1 MSAFRSIFFE
11 NVGIKIAAVVLAL
24 LVYFH
29 VKTERQDELNFRVP
43 VELKGLP
50 DSLTWT
56 GEMPQDVTVSMRGK
70 LKNLLKLKLSSV
82 RMSVDVSGAGPGRFQ
97 RTLSAGDVPIDD
109 VSEVAVTHFA
119 GPEQVDIYIERKLS
133 KSVRIV
139 PVISGKASEGVVLLG
154 TPTVSP
160 ESTIVT
166 GPASLVSAMDSLCTE
181 PIDISERREAF
192 SLKVN
197 LDLKTKPFTAS
208 QPSADVFVELEAES
222 MDVEPVPAEAE

>member
-1 MSAFRSIFFE
+1 MSAFRRIFFD

-43 VELKGLP
+43 VELKGLR

-56 GEMPQDVTVSMRGK
+56 GDLPQDVTVTMRGK

-82 RMSVDVSGAGPGRFQ
+82 RISVDVSEAGPGRFQ
-97 RTLSAGDVPIDD
+97 RTLSAGDVPIEDA
-109 VSEVAVTHFA
+109 SEVAVTHFA
-119 GPEQVDIYIERKLS
+119 GPEQVDIRIERKLS

-139 PVISGKASEGVVLLG
+139 PVVTGKAPKGVVLLE
-154 TPTVSP
+154 TPIVSP
-160 ESTIVT
+160 ESTVVT
-166 GPASLVSAMDSLCTE
+166 GPASLISAMDSLCTE

-192 SLKVN
+192 SLKMN
-197 LDLKTKPFTAS
+197 LDLKTTPFTAS
-208 QPSADVFVELEAES
+208 EPAVDVFIKLEAES
-222 MDVEPVPAEAE
+222 VNVEPVPTEAE